1 MCFAMTGP
9 QSISPGIELLPCPF
23 CGETD
28 VGFGHTGQKWQTV
41 ACNECGA
48 EGPCTEIDR
57 DLIVQKWNAR
67 ALQPATTTAGQVW
80 CEPCG
85 HHVMPEQIAECCAE
99 PCALAT
105 GGDAVAGEAKAAE
118 DIIISYFDSHGI
130 NDARAGAFNI
140 LDRLREA
147 GLTVTAIR
155 SPDEAATPPHS
166 AGIEQALREL
176 LRCPTIH
183 ETWRKPAVAALA
195 AAQSEREPALVE
207 FFKWAMREGPWEGGD
222 LDGGSI
228 QDKAES
234 LGLIVRTKF
243 DPEKHGTAY
252 GDFSEGDDYYEF
264 APGVSLPSTEGK
276 SHG

>member
-1 MCFAMTGP
+1 MCFAMTAP
-9 QSISPGIELLPCPF
+9 QSISPAAATALVDKI
-23 CGETD
+23 
-28 VGFGHTGQKWQTV
+28 
-41 ACNECGA
+41 AN
-48 EGPCTEIDR
+48 
-57 DLIVQKWNAR
+57 IVSDYYDEDDAGRWLKCAR
-67 ALQPATTTAGQVW
+67 
-80 CEPCG
+80 
-85 HHVMPEQIAECCAE
+85 HIA
-99 PCALAT
+99 
-105 GGDAVAGEAKAAE
+105 
-118 DIIISYFDSHGI
+118 DS
-130 NDARAGAFNI
+130 
-140 LDRLREA
+140 
-147 GLTVTAIR
+147 LT
-155 SPDEAATPPHS
+155 DEAATPPHS

-195 AAQSEREPALVE
+195 VAQSEREPALVE

-264 APGVSLPSTEGK
+264 APGVSLPSTERQP
-276 SHG
+276 